1 MLESGDRVIVGF
13 SGGADSVL
21 LLTLLVQLKEQY
33 ELDIIA
39 THINHGMRGLE
50 SDADEAFAKAY
61 SEKIGVDFLSFH
73 EHVPTSAKELGMGL
87 EEAGREIRYRC
98 FQKALESRKA
108 NKIAVA
114 HNKNDNAETV
124 FMRICRGTGSAGL
137 CGIPPV
143 RGSII
148 RPLIE
153 TGRVQIER
161 YLSDQQIPYR
171 TDTTNH
177 SNEFT
182 RNHIRN
188 KIIPNIESDLG
199 IDLCEKLDSLSRLCS
214 IDEDFMDKI
223 ARDSLSASLL
233 TSQEPNVIL
242 SIPALRTNHPAI
254 TARIIR
260 LALSESGLK
269 IISACHIEAA
279 NSLINNKTGKQI
291 RLPDGLFVGKYYDEL
306 HFTYGDPKDHQSF
319 HYDLKPDTSV
329 HVPELSKCFLLSE
342 NPAPI
347 NSGLVCT
354 KAFLYDKIVDV
365 QIRSRL
371 PGDRICIRHIGTVK
385 LKEYFI
391 NNKIP
396 SYQRSKIGLVA
407 QGNDVLWILDNK
419 NICHEQYESLEGES
433 KKVFIHELE
442 VIE

>member
-1 MLESGDRVIVGF
+1 MLASGDRVIVGF

-39 THINHGMRGLE
+39 THINHGMRGSE
-50 SDADEAFAKAY
+50 SDADEAFAKSY
-61 SEKIGVDFLSFH
+61 SEKIGVDFLSFY

-87 EEAGREIRYRC
+87 EEAGREIRYKY
-98 FQKALESRKA
+98 FENALESRKA
-108 NKIAVA
+108 DKIAVA
-114 HNKNDNAETV
+114 HNKNDNAETI
-124 FMRICRGTGSAGL
+124 FMRICRGTGSTGL

-153 TGRVQIER
+153 TGRAQIER

-171 TDTTNH
+171 TDATNN

-182 RNHIRN
+182 RNRIRN
-188 KIIPNIESDLG
+188 KVIPNVESDLG

-214 IDEDFMDKI
+214 VDEDFMDRI
-223 ARDSLSASLL
+223 ARDALNASLL
-233 TSQEPNVIL
+233 PSLQPNVTL
-242 SIPALRTNHPAI
+242 SITALCANHPAI

-260 LALSESGLK
+260 LALSKSGLK
-269 IISACHIEAA
+269 NISACHIEAT

-291 RLPDGLFVGKYYDEL
+291 RLPGGLFVGKYYDEL
-306 HFTYGDPKDHQSF
+306 HFTYGDPEEHQSF
-319 HYDLKPDTSV
+319 LYDLKPDTMV

-342 NPAPI
+342 NPVPI
-347 NSGLVCT
+347 NSGLVYT
-354 KAFLYDKIVDV
+354 KAFLYDRIVGV

-371 PGDRICIRHIGTVK
+371 PGDRISIRHVGTVK
-385 LKEYFI
+385 LKDYFI
-391 NNKIP
+391 NNKVP
-396 SYQRSKIGLVA
+396 SYQRNRIGLAA

-419 NICHEQYESLEGES
+419 NICHEQYESLEVES
-433 KKVFIHELE
+433 KKVFIHVLE
-442 VIE
+442 VVE